1 MLDVENRE
9 QVLPLR
15 ELTLEDRFAS
25 TEAQECVAVE
35 MEAHARCNGT
45 QGCSNGG
52 GDADSCSSIKV
63 SWDHVSG
70 SVLRLDLLGV
80 SCIIAVYEQKP

>member
-25 TEAQECVAVE
+25 TEAQECVVVE

-45 QGCSNGG
+45 QGCSNG
-52 GDADSCSSIKV
+52 
-63 SWDHVSG
+63 
-70 SVLRLDLLGV
+70 
-80 SCIIAVYEQKP
+80 AVMPIVAAASRSAGTMCVGLCAEA